1 MFPLA
6 VVCSGT
12 LSSVAPALGE
22 GDGPRPLVQPLLETA
37 KKHEG
42 KRVLVIFS
50 ARWDL
55 SGAILK
61 ELMEDPEVR
70 AVLRSDGV
78 VTYVA
83 DCTAGE
89 SVGAIELRRH
99 GSNAVPMSAALL
111 HPDGM
116 ITFTRLNLT
125 SAKTLASNLRDL
137 VKKEAQDQPSK

>member
-1 MFPLA
+1 MSQLA
-6 VVCSGT
+6 VACAVAIF
-12 LSSVAPALGE
+12 SVAVAHGAE
-22 GDGPRPLVQPLLETA
+22 DGPRPLVQPLLETA

-42 KRVLVIFS
+42 KRVLVIFT
-50 ARWDL
+50 ARWDF
-55 SGAILK
+55 SGDLLK
-61 ELMEDPEVR
+61 KLMEDQEVR
-70 AVLRSDGV
+70 TVLRSDGLV
-78 VTYVA
+78 SYVA

-89 SVGAIELRRH
+89 SVGAIEMRRH

-137 VKKEAQDQPSK
+137 VKKGAQDQPSK